1 MTAASNSH
9 SNSRTDR
16 NLRSPSSPEQ
26 GGVESSHRNSTA
38 TTSATT
44 NHHHHA
50 NTSTATTTHGK
61 LLQFLHLMTTMLR
74 LLLWPV
80 RKFMTHLFDYLP
92 SNDPSLDGLSPTVT
106 AKAAQQFV
114 QLVSSLTTTEQQQ
127 QQFWQTLG
135 FTALQQQAT
144 QEGKLLLVYLHAP
157 LHRQANHVLQ
167 QFASQTHMFNSQQQ
181 QLVLA
186 LGVSV
191 HTALGTHLQH
201 SLQATALPAL
211 FVLQPS
217 TTVSRPMLLLVRVQ
231 GPALVQYCQ
240 SPPTMAP
247 LLQILQSAVQ
257 RHQTVLAEQLA
268 RQWQRQ
274 EEMALRQQQDEEYQ
288 AALLADQERER
299 LAQQAKRE
307 QEEQLQRE
315 QMALQEQETRL
326 QQAKAQLRPE
336 PDSTTPSAMVRFV
349 LPSGQKINRR
359 FHADDT
365 IGTVRSFLMVYF
377 HENEIPI
384 QNVRLSTNF
393 PKQHYDDDAV
403 SLQEGGLV
411 PQAVL
416 MVQDLDA

>member
-1 MTAASNSH
+1 
-9 SNSRTDR
+9 
-16 NLRSPSSPEQ
+16 
-26 GGVESSHRNSTA
+26 
-38 TTSATT
+38 
-44 NHHHHA
+44 
-50 NTSTATTTHGK
+50 
-61 LLQFLHLMTTMLR
+61 MTTMLR
-74 LLLWPV
+74 LLFWPV
-80 RKFMTHLFDYLP
+80 RQFMKHLFDYLP
-92 SNDPSLDGLSPTVT
+92 SSDPSLDGLSPTVT

-114 QLVSSLTTTEQQQ
+114 QLVSSLAPEQQQ
-127 QQFWQTLG
+127 QQQQQSVFWQTLG

-167 QFASQTHMFNSQQQ
+167 QFASQTHLFGPQTPPQQQQ

-217 TTVSRPMLLLVRVQ
+217 TTVSRPMQLLVRVQ

-240 SPPTMAP
+240 TSHTMAP
-247 LLQILQSAVQ
+247 LVQTLQSAVQ

-274 EEMALRQQQDEEYQ
+274 EEIALRQQQDEEYQ

-299 LAQQAKRE
+299 LVQQAKRE
-307 QEEQLQRE
+307 QEEQLQSE
-315 QMALQEQETRL
+315 QLALQEKETRL
-326 QQAKAQLRPE
+326 QQAKEKVRPE
-336 PDSTTPSAMVRFV
+336 PDGTTPSAMVRFV

-403 SLQEGGLV
+403 CLQEGGLV